1 MRTVGLDLGGTNIKY
16 AIVDGADIV
25 QTGHVETH
33 SDEGPKAVVRR
44 LAAAGK
50 DAMAS
55 FGPIDAIGVDVPGL
69 FDDSNGTILRDFANL
84 PGDWAGYP
92 LVAELRAE
100 LGVPIS
106 LMNDARAFVF
116 AEARLGAAAGGRQV
130 LGVTLGTGIGGGL
143 VLDGELYLG
152 PGGLAGE
159 IGHMIA
165 VAHNGPLCGCGNHGC
180 LESVATAHVLAA
192 KAGQA
197 TVADVFKAVD
207 AGDLRAQAAVD
218 EVADYLGAVFGSI
231 VTLLVLDKVVIGGG
245 IAQAGPHL
253 LDPVRAAI
261 RRHAS
266 FWPVGGCEVVGAAL
280 GPTAGAVG
288 SALWAAEQLSRR

>member
-1 MRTVGLDLGGTNIKY
+1 MRTVGLDLGGTNIKV
-16 AIVDGADIV
+16 AVVDGSDIIH
-25 QTGHVETH
+25 TGQVETH

-44 LAAAGK
+44 IAEAGRA
-50 DAMAS
+50 AMAAH
-55 FGPIDAIGVDVPGL
+55 GPIDAVGVDVPGL
-69 FDDSNGTILRDFANL
+69 FNDADGSILRNFANL

-92 LVAELRAE
+92 LVAELTAA
-100 LGVPIS
+100 LGVPVT

-143 VLDGELYLG
+143 VLDGKLYLG

-165 VAHNGPLCGCGNHGC
+165 VAKGGPKCGCGNHGC

-192 KAGQA
+192 KAGQD

-218 EVADYLGAVFGSI
+218 EVADYLGAVFGSL
-231 VTLLVLDKVVIGGG
+231 VTLLVLDKIVIGGG

-253 LDPVRAAI
+253 IDPVRAAI

-266 FWPVGGCEVVGAAL
+266 FWPTGGCDVVPAAL
-280 GPTAGAVG
+280 GTTAGAVG
-288 SALWAAEQLSRR
+288 SALWAAERA